1 MTYASAPKPRG
12 RRSMPCLMTAASIAG
27 CLLLLPACSTSTP
40 AVRPC
45 SNQWLLQPRPIP
57 AFQGLTWRELSDYV
71 LRLYEAAAAAEA
83 DKRAALQQCPE
94 ADTDVDPG

>member
-1 MTYASAPKPRG
+1 
-12 RRSMPCLMTAASIAG
+12 MTAASIVA
-27 CLLLLPACSTSTP
+27 CLLLLPACSTTTP

-45 SNQWLLQPRPIP
+45 NNQWLLQPRPIP

-94 ADTDVDPG
+94 ADKDVVPG